1 MIKYCQ
7 GCGAPLQEEDPNK
20 RGFIPKI
27 DPAADKLYC
36 KRCFRLNNY
45 NELPKILATNKE
57 YEAVVDDL
65 LTKNGLIVLI
75 VDLFDFTGTFIPKI
89 LDKLRNKNVILVANK
104 LDLLPKSVKIEHI
117 VDWLSYMVNR
127 MFFRADAIHVVSSKK
142 GYYLDDLMNTID
154 YLRKGRDV
162 YFMGCA
168 NVGKSSLINA
178 LLKRFTKS
186 EKDLISTSPVPGTT
200 LNSIK
205 IPFFIDNKAFI
216 DTPGLIN
223 ENNILSKILPASYDK
238 IMPNTEIKPQTFQI
252 KPGNTI
258 FFGALAQI
266 TLLEGEGV
274 SFTCYFSSNV
284 AIHRRKAEGSLEF
297 LNKHGGEI
305 LTPPTRDEF
314 LSLEYEEKTFEAS
327 TNKKEDIVISGLGFV
342 AINKKAKVLVKIIKK
357 TDAEPTNDGY
367 SFGGWYTDVN
377 CTTAYDFNLPVNTD
391 ITLYARWLAKYTVSF
406 DTDGGSTVES
416 QTVVT
421 GNKATKPAVNP
432 TKKGYNFVGWYTDNT
447 YTTEFDFENT
457 IITDNTSIIR
467 LNGYT
472 FNKISTLEGLTT
484 GYYVIGG
491 YISNSNEYKYMIS
504 DMNTTKSF
512 KSSDNPTEFYEIKLK
527 GNSVTIKN
535 SKNMY
540 IISNTEKSVS
550 LSEKEKTIFT
560 PVVNADGFKLKVTG
574 SLNFQFNPSAK
585 IFTSY
590 TSKQQDLTLFKAQNV
605 KPFYVTFKGPNNEEL
620 NKEEMLP
627 HQKAPEFEAP
637 NKPGHKFMGW
647 YNEATDA
654 KYDFTTELS
663 EETVLVAKYEA
674 LTSAELFEQLEIKNQ
689 LAYHWQTEDSTT
701 YTIDNVSLRFG
712 VNLTEEMKSL
722 EGVKF
727 GAILAKKVDVANI
740 NLSEYARACA
750 SAAEVVAGDPNLK
763 YLEFTNIAAEGGM
776 TSLRLDNLDSALAEE
791 FVVVIY
797 MEYNGKLY
805 VTEQKIASVK
815 VIASEYLK
823 SDLEILKNEQIKG
836 SLNQLSK

>member
-1 MIKYCQ
+1 MKLKRLIS
-7 GCGAPLQEEDPNK
+7 CGLVGILTGVGILMNAKVSSAED
-20 RGFIPKI
+20 
-27 DPAADKLYC
+27 
-36 KRCFRLNNY
+36 
-45 NELPKILATNKE
+45 
-57 YEAVVDDL
+57 
-65 LTKNGLIVLI
+65 
-75 VDLFDFTGTFIPKI
+75 
-89 LDKLRNKNVILVANK
+89 
-104 LDLLPKSVKIEHI
+104 KSVKFE
-117 VDWLSYMVNR
+117 
-127 MFFRADAIHVVSSKK
+127 F
-142 GYYLDDLMNTID
+142 
-154 YLRKGRDV
+154 
-162 YFMGCA
+162 
-168 NVGKSSLINA
+168 KSSTDSNTEITFDTFKKEVTSGNA
-178 LLKRFTKS
+178 
-186 EKDLISTSPVPGTT
+186 DLISNIKSTKVYAGKQGLKFGSSSKNGSLTFTLNQNYKINQFKVGIAKYNDKDGGKVKVQCGEYSEDFTPESSVLEFDGKSFTSYETNTFTISTTAKRAYVKSIEFLYNNAETCTVAYYDGADVISTFTVDKGTT
-200 LNSIK
+200 LDETSKPANPEKEGYVFAGWYTNVDLTDKYNFDLPVTADLKLYAKFEESVAVETQTVTFMK
-205 IPFFIDNKAFI
+205 DAETLF
-216 DTPGLIN
+216 DT
-223 ENNILSKILPASYDK
+223 SVVKK
-238 IMPNTEIKPQTFQI
+238 
-252 KPGNTI
+252 GNTV
-258 FFGALAQI
+258 
-266 TLLEGEGV
+266 GV
-274 SFTCYFSSNV
+274 
-284 AIHRRKAEGSLEF
+284 
-297 LNKHGGEI
+297 
-305 LTPPTRDEF
+305 P
-314 LSLEYEEKTFEAS
+314 
-327 TNKKEDIVISGLGFV
+327 
-342 AINKKAKVLVKIIKK
+342 
-357 TDAEPTNDGY
+357 AEPTNDGY
-367 SFGGWYTDVN
+367 SFAGWYTDVK

-391 ITLYARWLAKYTVSF
+391 ITLYAKWLAKYTVSF
-406 DTDGGSTVES
+406 YTDGGSTVES

-457 IITDNTSIIR
+457 IITDNTTIYAKFEDTSIIR

-647 YNEATDA
+647 YNEATGA

-674 LTSAELFEQLEIKNQ
+674 LTPAELFEQLEIKNQ
-689 LAYHWQTEDSTT
+689 LAYHWQTEDGIT

-750 SAAEVVAGDPNLK
+750 SAAEVVGKDEKLK

>member
-1 MIKYCQ
+1 MKLKRLIS
-7 GCGAPLQEEDPNK
+7 CGLVGILTGVGILMNAKVSSAED
-20 RGFIPKI
+20 
-27 DPAADKLYC
+27 
-36 KRCFRLNNY
+36 
-45 NELPKILATNKE
+45 
-57 YEAVVDDL
+57 
-65 LTKNGLIVLI
+65 
-75 VDLFDFTGTFIPKI
+75 
-89 LDKLRNKNVILVANK
+89 
-104 LDLLPKSVKIEHI
+104 KSVKFE
-117 VDWLSYMVNR
+117 
-127 MFFRADAIHVVSSKK
+127 F
-142 GYYLDDLMNTID
+142 
-154 YLRKGRDV
+154 
-162 YFMGCA
+162 
-168 NVGKSSLINA
+168 KSSTDSSTEITFDTFKKEVTSGNA
-178 LLKRFTKS
+178 
-186 EKDLISTSPVPGTT
+186 DLISNIKSTKVYAGKQGLKFGSSSKNGSLTFTLNQNYKINQFKVGIAKYNDKDGGKVKVQCGEYSEDFTPESSVLEFDGKSFTSYETNTFTISTTAKRAYVKSIEFLYNNAETCTVAYYDGADVISTFTVDKGTT
-200 LNSIK
+200 LDETSKPANPEKEGYVFAGWYTNVDLTDKYNFDLPVTADLKLYAKFEESVAVETQTVTFMK
-205 IPFFIDNKAFI
+205 DAETLF
-216 DTPGLIN
+216 DT
-223 ENNILSKILPASYDK
+223 SVVKK
-238 IMPNTEIKPQTFQI
+238 
-252 KPGNTI
+252 GNTV
-258 FFGALAQI
+258 
-266 TLLEGEGV
+266 GV
-274 SFTCYFSSNV
+274 
-284 AIHRRKAEGSLEF
+284 
-297 LNKHGGEI
+297 
-305 LTPPTRDEF
+305 P
-314 LSLEYEEKTFEAS
+314 
-327 TNKKEDIVISGLGFV
+327 
-342 AINKKAKVLVKIIKK
+342 
-357 TDAEPTNDGY
+357 AEPTNDGY
-367 SFGGWYTDVN
+367 SFAGWYTDVK

-391 ITLYARWLAKYTVSF
+391 ITLYAKWLAKYTVSF

-457 IITDNTSIIR
+457 IITDNTTIYAKFEDTSIIR

-512 KSSDNPTEFYEIKLK
+512 KSSDDPTEFYEIKLK

-574 SLNFQFNPSAK
+574 SLNFQFNPFAK

-637 NKPGHKFMGW
+637 NKPGHKFVGW
-647 YNEATDA
+647 CKEGTDTI
-654 KYDFTTELS
+654 YDFNAEIQ
-663 EETVLVAKYEA
+663 EDVVLVAKYEA
-674 LTSAELFEQLEIKNQ
+674 LTPAELFEQLEIKNQ
-689 LAYHWQTEDSTT
+689 LAYHWQTEDGTT

-740 NLSEYARACA
+740 NLSEYARECT

>member
-1 MIKYCQ
+1 MKLKRLIS
-7 GCGAPLQEEDPNK
+7 CGLVGILTGVGILMNAKVSSAED
-20 RGFIPKI
+20 R
-27 DPAADKLYC
+27 
-36 KRCFRLNNY
+36 
-45 NELPKILATNKE
+45 
-57 YEAVVDDL
+57 
-65 LTKNGLIVLI
+65 
-75 VDLFDFTGTFIPKI
+75 
-89 LDKLRNKNVILVANK
+89 
-104 LDLLPKSVKIEHI
+104 SVKFE
-117 VDWLSYMVNR
+117 
-127 MFFRADAIHVVSSKK
+127 F
-142 GYYLDDLMNTID
+142 
-154 YLRKGRDV
+154 
-162 YFMGCA
+162 
-168 NVGKSSLINA
+168 KSSTDSNTEITFDTFKKEVTSGNA
-178 LLKRFTKS
+178 
-186 EKDLISTSPVPGTT
+186 DLISNIKSTKVYAGKQGLKFGSSSKNGSLTFTLNQNYKINQFKVGIAKYNDKDGGKVKVQCGEYSEDFTPESSVLEFDGKSFTSYETNTFTISTTAKRAYVKSIEFLYNNAETCTVAYYDGADVISTFTVDKGTT
-200 LNSIK
+200 LDETSKPANPEKEGYVFAGWYTNVDLTDKYNFDLPVTADLKLYAKFEESAAVETQTVTFMK
-205 IPFFIDNKAFI
+205 DAETPF
-216 DTPGLIN
+216 DT
-223 ENNILSKILPASYDK
+223 SVVKK
-238 IMPNTEIKPQTFQI
+238 
-252 KPGNTI
+252 GNTV
-258 FFGALAQI
+258 
-266 TLLEGEGV
+266 GV
-274 SFTCYFSSNV
+274 
-284 AIHRRKAEGSLEF
+284 
-297 LNKHGGEI
+297 
-305 LTPPTRDEF
+305 P
-314 LSLEYEEKTFEAS
+314 
-327 TNKKEDIVISGLGFV
+327 
-342 AINKKAKVLVKIIKK
+342 AK
-357 TDAEPTNDGY
+357 PTNDGY

-377 CTTAYDFNLPVNTD
+377 CTTAYDFNSPVNTD
-391 ITLYARWLAKYTVSF
+391 ITLYAKWLAKYTVSF

-457 IITDNTSIIR
+457 IITDNTTIYAKFEDTSIIR

-627 HQKAPEFEAP
+627 HQKALEFEAP

-674 LTSAELFEQLEIKNQ
+674 LTPAELFEQLEIKNQ
-689 LAYHWQTEDSTT
+689 LAYHWQTEDGTT

-740 NLSEYARACA
+740 NLSEYARECT

-776 TSLRLDNLDSALAEE
+776 TSIRIDDIGASYDTKI
-791 FVVVIY
+791 VVVIY

-805 VTEQKIASVK
+805 LTEATIGSFKS
-815 VIASEYLK
+815 IASEYLNLNL
-823 SDLEILKNEQIKG
+823 DLSQDVINSLTQIVK
-836 SLNQLSK
+836 

>member
-1 MIKYCQ
+1 MKLKRLIS
-7 GCGAPLQEEDPNK
+7 CGLVGILTGVGILMNAKVSSAED
-20 RGFIPKI
+20 
-27 DPAADKLYC
+27 
-36 KRCFRLNNY
+36 
-45 NELPKILATNKE
+45 
-57 YEAVVDDL
+57 
-65 LTKNGLIVLI
+65 
-75 VDLFDFTGTFIPKI
+75 
-89 LDKLRNKNVILVANK
+89 
-104 LDLLPKSVKIEHI
+104 KSVKFE
-117 VDWLSYMVNR
+117 
-127 MFFRADAIHVVSSKK
+127 F
-142 GYYLDDLMNTID
+142 
-154 YLRKGRDV
+154 
-162 YFMGCA
+162 
-168 NVGKSSLINA
+168 KSSTDSSTEITFDTFKKEVTSGNA
-178 LLKRFTKS
+178 
-186 EKDLISTSPVPGTT
+186 DLISNIKSTKVYAGKQGLKFGSSSKNGSLTFTLNQNYKINQFKVGIAKYNDKDGGKVKVQCGEYSEDFTPESSVLEFDGKSFTSYETNTFTISTTAKRAYVKSIEFLYNNAEICTVAYYDGADVISTFTVDKGTT
-200 LNSIK
+200 LDETSKPANPEKEGYVFAGWYTNVDLTDKYNFDLPVTADLKLYAKFEESVAVETQTVTFMK
-205 IPFFIDNKAFI
+205 DAETLF
-216 DTPGLIN
+216 DT
-223 ENNILSKILPASYDK
+223 SVVKK
-238 IMPNTEIKPQTFQI
+238 
-252 KPGNTI
+252 GNTV
-258 FFGALAQI
+258 
-266 TLLEGEGV
+266 GV
-274 SFTCYFSSNV
+274 
-284 AIHRRKAEGSLEF
+284 
-297 LNKHGGEI
+297 
-305 LTPPTRDEF
+305 P
-314 LSLEYEEKTFEAS
+314 
-327 TNKKEDIVISGLGFV
+327 
-342 AINKKAKVLVKIIKK
+342 
-357 TDAEPTNDGY
+357 AEPTNDGY
-367 SFGGWYTDVN
+367 SFAGWYTDVK

-391 ITLYARWLAKYTVSF
+391 ITLYAKWLAKYTVSF

-457 IITDNTSIIR
+457 IITDNTTIYAKFEDTSIIR

-637 NKPGHKFMGW
+637 NKPGHKFVGW
-647 YNEATDA
+647 CKEGTDTI
-654 KYDFTTELS
+654 YDFNAEIQ
-663 EETVLVAKYEA
+663 EDVVLVAKYEA
-674 LTSAELFEQLEIKNQ
+674 LTPAELFEQLEIKNQ
-689 LAYHWQTEDSTT
+689 LAYHWQTEDGTT

-740 NLSEYARACA
+740 NLSEYARECT

-776 TSLRLDNLDSALAEE
+776 TSLRLDNLDSAIAEE

>member
-1 MIKYCQ
+1 MKLKRLIS
-7 GCGAPLQEEDPNK
+7 CGLVGILTGVGILMNAKVSSAED
-20 RGFIPKI
+20 
-27 DPAADKLYC
+27 
-36 KRCFRLNNY
+36 
-45 NELPKILATNKE
+45 
-57 YEAVVDDL
+57 
-65 LTKNGLIVLI
+65 
-75 VDLFDFTGTFIPKI
+75 
-89 LDKLRNKNVILVANK
+89 
-104 LDLLPKSVKIEHI
+104 KSVKFE
-117 VDWLSYMVNR
+117 
-127 MFFRADAIHVVSSKK
+127 F
-142 GYYLDDLMNTID
+142 
-154 YLRKGRDV
+154 
-162 YFMGCA
+162 
-168 NVGKSSLINA
+168 KSSTDSNTEITFDTFKKEVTSGNA
-178 LLKRFTKS
+178 
-186 EKDLISTSPVPGTT
+186 DLISNIKSTKVYAGKQGLKFGSSSKNGSLTFTLNQNYKINQFKVGIAKYNDKDGGKVKVQCGEYSEDFTPESSVLEFDGKSFTSYETNTFTISTTAKRAYVKSIEFLYNNAETCTVAYYDGADVISTFTVDKGTT
-200 LNSIK
+200 LDETSKPANPEKEGYVFAGWYTNVDLTDKYNFDLPVTADLKLYAKFEESVAVETQTVTFMK
-205 IPFFIDNKAFI
+205 DAETLF
-216 DTPGLIN
+216 DT
-223 ENNILSKILPASYDK
+223 SVVKK
-238 IMPNTEIKPQTFQI
+238 
-252 KPGNTI
+252 GNTV
-258 FFGALAQI
+258 
-266 TLLEGEGV
+266 GV
-274 SFTCYFSSNV
+274 
-284 AIHRRKAEGSLEF
+284 
-297 LNKHGGEI
+297 
-305 LTPPTRDEF
+305 P
-314 LSLEYEEKTFEAS
+314 
-327 TNKKEDIVISGLGFV
+327 
-342 AINKKAKVLVKIIKK
+342 
-357 TDAEPTNDGY
+357 AEPTNDGY
-367 SFGGWYTDVN
+367 SFAGWYTDVK

-391 ITLYARWLAKYTVSF
+391 ITLYAKWLAKYTVSF

-457 IITDNTSIIR
+457 IITDNTTIYAKFEDTSIIR

-647 YNEATDA
+647 YNEATGA

-674 LTSAELFEQLEIKNQ
+674 LTPAELFEQLEIKNQ
-689 LAYHWQTEDSTT
+689 LAYHWQTEDGTT

-740 NLSEYARACA
+740 NLSEYARECT

-776 TSLRLDNLDSALAEE
+776 TSLRLDNLDSAIAEE

-815 VIASEYLK
+815 VIASEYLDK
-823 SDLEILKNEQIKG
+823 KVDLDLTDDQIK

>member
-1 MIKYCQ
+1 MKLKRLIS
-7 GCGAPLQEEDPNK
+7 CGLVGILTGAGILMNAKVSSAED
-20 RGFIPKI
+20 
-27 DPAADKLYC
+27 
-36 KRCFRLNNY
+36 
-45 NELPKILATNKE
+45 
-57 YEAVVDDL
+57 
-65 LTKNGLIVLI
+65 
-75 VDLFDFTGTFIPKI
+75 
-89 LDKLRNKNVILVANK
+89 
-104 LDLLPKSVKIEHI
+104 KSVKFE
-117 VDWLSYMVNR
+117 
-127 MFFRADAIHVVSSKK
+127 F
-142 GYYLDDLMNTID
+142 
-154 YLRKGRDV
+154 
-162 YFMGCA
+162 
-168 NVGKSSLINA
+168 KSSTDSNTEITFDTFKKEVTSGNA
-178 LLKRFTKS
+178 
-186 EKDLISTSPVPGTT
+186 DLISNIKSTKVYAGKQGLKFGSSSKNGSLTFTLNQNYKINQFKVGIAKYNDKDGGKVKVQCGEYSEDFTPESSVLEFDGKSFTSYETNTFTISTTAKRAYVKSIEFLYNNAETCTVAYYDGADVISTFTVDKGTT
-200 LNSIK
+200 LDETSKPANPEKEGYVFAGWYTNVDLTDKYNFDLPVTADLKLYAKFEESVAVETQTVTFMK
-205 IPFFIDNKAFI
+205 DAETLF
-216 DTPGLIN
+216 DT
-223 ENNILSKILPASYDK
+223 SVVKK
-238 IMPNTEIKPQTFQI
+238 
-252 KPGNTI
+252 GNTV
-258 FFGALAQI
+258 
-266 TLLEGEGV
+266 GV
-274 SFTCYFSSNV
+274 
-284 AIHRRKAEGSLEF
+284 
-297 LNKHGGEI
+297 
-305 LTPPTRDEF
+305 P
-314 LSLEYEEKTFEAS
+314 
-327 TNKKEDIVISGLGFV
+327 
-342 AINKKAKVLVKIIKK
+342 
-357 TDAEPTNDGY
+357 AEPTNDGY
-367 SFGGWYTDVN
+367 SFAGWYTDVK

-391 ITLYARWLAKYTVSF
+391 ITLYAKWLAKYTVSF

-457 IITDNTSIIR
+457 IITDNTTIYAKFEDTSIIR

-674 LTSAELFEQLEIKNQ
+674 LTPAELFEQLEIKNQ
-689 LAYHWQTEDSTT
+689 LAYHWQTEDGTT

-740 NLSEYARACA
+740 NLSEYARECT

-776 TSLRLDNLDSALAEE
+776 TSLRLDNLDSAIAEE

>member
-1 MIKYCQ
+1 MKLKRLIS
-7 GCGAPLQEEDPNK
+7 CGLVGILTGVGILMNAKVSSAEDKTYDYEFTKEGAFSKNGSQKLGDIEWNLSGDGGYWGFANGQQFGSKNK
-20 RGFIPKI
+20 PYKNLKLSTNVEINNVKEVTVYGST
-27 DPAADKLYC
+27 AAGSNATMQFSVGELKSE
-36 KRCFRLNNY
+36 NY
-45 NELPKILATNKE
+45 TLSATNKAYTYTLDSQTSGIVEININQTTSKALYIKEIKMTYSDSVMYNVLFFDGTEE
-57 YEAVVDDL
+57 Y
-65 LTKNGLIVLI
+65 TK
-75 VDLFDFTGTFIPKI
+75 
-89 LDKLRNKNVILVANK
+89 
-104 LDLLPKSVKIEHI
+104 
-117 VDWLSYMVNR
+117 Y
-127 MFFRADAIHVVSSKK
+127 
-142 GYYLDDLMNTID
+142 
-154 YLRKGRDV
+154 
-162 YFMGCA
+162 
-168 NVGKSSLINA
+168 
-178 LLKRFTKS
+178 FTKVEENGKLIRPTDP
-186 EKDLISTSPVPGTT
+186 EKEGYVFVGWYTEPE
-200 LNSIK
+200 
-205 IPFFIDNKAFI
+205 
-216 DTPGLIN
+216 LIN
-223 ENNILSKILPASYDK
+223 EYKFNSTVSVDLKLYAKFEESAAVE
-238 IMPNTEIKPQTFQI
+238 TQTVTFM
-252 KPGNTI
+252 KDAETLFDTSVVKKGNTV
-258 FFGALAQI
+258 
-266 TLLEGEGV
+266 GV
-274 SFTCYFSSNV
+274 
-284 AIHRRKAEGSLEF
+284 
-297 LNKHGGEI
+297 
-305 LTPPTRDEF
+305 P
-314 LSLEYEEKTFEAS
+314 
-327 TNKKEDIVISGLGFV
+327 
-342 AINKKAKVLVKIIKK
+342 
-357 TDAEPTNDGY
+357 AEPTNDGY
-367 SFGGWYTDVN
+367 SFAGWYTDVK

-391 ITLYARWLAKYTVSF
+391 ITLYAKWLAKYTVSF

-457 IITDNTSIIR
+457 IITDNTTIYAKFEDTSIIR

-674 LTSAELFEQLEIKNQ
+674 LTPAELFEQLEIKNQ
-689 LAYHWQTEDSTT
+689 LAYHWQTEDGTT

-740 NLSEYARACA
+740 NLSEYARECT

-776 TSLRLDNLDSALAEE
+776 TSLRLDNLDSAIAEE

>member
-1 MIKYCQ
+1 MKLKRLIS
-7 GCGAPLQEEDPNK
+7 CGLVGILTGVGILMNAKVSSAED
-20 RGFIPKI
+20 
-27 DPAADKLYC
+27 
-36 KRCFRLNNY
+36 
-45 NELPKILATNKE
+45 
-57 YEAVVDDL
+57 
-65 LTKNGLIVLI
+65 
-75 VDLFDFTGTFIPKI
+75 
-89 LDKLRNKNVILVANK
+89 
-104 LDLLPKSVKIEHI
+104 KSVKFE
-117 VDWLSYMVNR
+117 
-127 MFFRADAIHVVSSKK
+127 F
-142 GYYLDDLMNTID
+142 
-154 YLRKGRDV
+154 
-162 YFMGCA
+162 
-168 NVGKSSLINA
+168 KSSTDSSTEITFDTFKKEVTSGNA
-178 LLKRFTKS
+178 
-186 EKDLISTSPVPGTT
+186 DLISNIKSTKVYAGKQGLKFGSSSKNGSLTFTLNQNYKINQFKVGIAKYNDKDGGKVKVQCGEYSEDFTPESSVLEFDGKSFTSYETNTFTISTTAKRAYVKSIEFLYNNAETCTVAYYDGADVISTFTVDKGTT
-200 LNSIK
+200 LDETSKPANPEKEGYVFAGWYTNVDLTDKYNFDLPVTADLKLYAKFEESVAVETQTVTFMK
-205 IPFFIDNKAFI
+205 DAETLF
-216 DTPGLIN
+216 DT
-223 ENNILSKILPASYDK
+223 SVVKK
-238 IMPNTEIKPQTFQI
+238 
-252 KPGNTI
+252 GNTV
-258 FFGALAQI
+258 
-266 TLLEGEGV
+266 GV
-274 SFTCYFSSNV
+274 
-284 AIHRRKAEGSLEF
+284 
-297 LNKHGGEI
+297 
-305 LTPPTRDEF
+305 P
-314 LSLEYEEKTFEAS
+314 
-327 TNKKEDIVISGLGFV
+327 
-342 AINKKAKVLVKIIKK
+342 
-357 TDAEPTNDGY
+357 AEPTNDGY
-367 SFGGWYTDVN
+367 SFAGWYTDVK

-391 ITLYARWLAKYTVSF
+391 ITLYAKWLAKYTVSF

-457 IITDNTSIIR
+457 IITDNTTIYAKFEDTSIIR

-512 KSSDNPTEFYEIKLK
+512 KSSDDPTEFYEIKLK

-637 NKPGHKFMGW
+637 NKPGHKFVGW
-647 YNEATDA
+647 CKEGTDTI
-654 KYDFTTELS
+654 YDFNAEIQ
-663 EETVLVAKYEA
+663 EDVVLVAKYEA
-674 LTSAELFEQLEIKNQ
+674 LTPAELFEQLEIKNQ
-689 LAYHWQTEDSTT
+689 LAYHWQIEDGTT

-740 NLSEYARACA
+740 NLSEYARECT

>member
-1 MIKYCQ
+1 MKLKRLIS
-7 GCGAPLQEEDPNK
+7 CGLVGILTGVGILMNAKVSSAED
-20 RGFIPKI
+20 
-27 DPAADKLYC
+27 
-36 KRCFRLNNY
+36 
-45 NELPKILATNKE
+45 
-57 YEAVVDDL
+57 
-65 LTKNGLIVLI
+65 
-75 VDLFDFTGTFIPKI
+75 
-89 LDKLRNKNVILVANK
+89 
-104 LDLLPKSVKIEHI
+104 KSVKFE
-117 VDWLSYMVNR
+117 
-127 MFFRADAIHVVSSKK
+127 F
-142 GYYLDDLMNTID
+142 
-154 YLRKGRDV
+154 
-162 YFMGCA
+162 
-168 NVGKSSLINA
+168 KSSTDSSTEITFDTFKKEVTSGNA
-178 LLKRFTKS
+178 
-186 EKDLISTSPVPGTT
+186 DLISNIKSTKVYAGKQGLKFGSSSKNGSLTFTLNQNYKINQFKVGIAKYNDKDGGKVKVQCGEYSEDFTPESSVLEFDGKSFTSYETNTFTISTTAKRAYVKSIEFLYNNAETCTVAYYDGADVISTFTVDKGTT
-200 LNSIK
+200 LDETSKPANPEKEGYVFAGWYTNVDLTDKYNFDLPVTADLKLYAKFEESVAVETK
-205 IPFFIDNKAFI
+205 TVTFMKDAETLF
-216 DTPGLIN
+216 DT
-223 ENNILSKILPASYDK
+223 SVVKK
-238 IMPNTEIKPQTFQI
+238 
-252 KPGNTI
+252 GNTV
-258 FFGALAQI
+258 
-266 TLLEGEGV
+266 GV
-274 SFTCYFSSNV
+274 
-284 AIHRRKAEGSLEF
+284 
-297 LNKHGGEI
+297 
-305 LTPPTRDEF
+305 P
-314 LSLEYEEKTFEAS
+314 
-327 TNKKEDIVISGLGFV
+327 
-342 AINKKAKVLVKIIKK
+342 
-357 TDAEPTNDGY
+357 AEPTNDGY
-367 SFGGWYTDVN
+367 SFAGWYTDVK

-391 ITLYARWLAKYTVSF
+391 ITLYAKWLAKYTVSF

-457 IITDNTSIIR
+457 IITDNTTIYAKFEDTSIIR

-512 KSSDNPTEFYEIKLK
+512 KSSDDPTEFYEIKLK

-637 NKPGHKFMGW
+637 NKPGHKFVGW
-647 YNEATDA
+647 CKEGTDTI
-654 KYDFTTELS
+654 YDFNAEIQ
-663 EETVLVAKYEA
+663 EDVVLVAKYEA
-674 LTSAELFEQLEIKNQ
+674 LTPAELFEQLEIKNQ
-689 LAYHWQTEDSTT
+689 LAYHWQTEDGTT

-740 NLSEYARACA
+740 NLSEYARECT

>member
-1 MIKYCQ
+1 MKLKRLIS
-7 GCGAPLQEEDPNK
+7 CGLVGILTGVGILMNAKVSSAED
-20 RGFIPKI
+20 
-27 DPAADKLYC
+27 
-36 KRCFRLNNY
+36 
-45 NELPKILATNKE
+45 
-57 YEAVVDDL
+57 
-65 LTKNGLIVLI
+65 
-75 VDLFDFTGTFIPKI
+75 
-89 LDKLRNKNVILVANK
+89 
-104 LDLLPKSVKIEHI
+104 KSVKFE
-117 VDWLSYMVNR
+117 
-127 MFFRADAIHVVSSKK
+127 F
-142 GYYLDDLMNTID
+142 
-154 YLRKGRDV
+154 
-162 YFMGCA
+162 
-168 NVGKSSLINA
+168 KSSTDSNTEITFDTFKKEVTSGNA
-178 LLKRFTKS
+178 
-186 EKDLISTSPVPGTT
+186 DLISNIKSTKVYAGKQGLKFGSSSKNGSLTFTLNQNYKINQFKVGIAKYNDKDGGKVKVQCGEYSEDFTPESSVLEFDGKSFTSYETNTFTISTTAKRAYVKSIEFLYNNAETCTVAYYDGADVISTFTVDKGTT
-200 LNSIK
+200 LDETSKPANPEKEGYVFAGWYTNVDLTDKYNFDLPVTADLKLYAKFEESVAVETQTVTFMK
-205 IPFFIDNKAFI
+205 DAETLF
-216 DTPGLIN
+216 DTLVV
-223 ENNILSKILPASYDK
+223 KK
-238 IMPNTEIKPQTFQI
+238 
-252 KPGNTI
+252 GNTV
-258 FFGALAQI
+258 
-266 TLLEGEGV
+266 GV
-274 SFTCYFSSNV
+274 
-284 AIHRRKAEGSLEF
+284 
-297 LNKHGGEI
+297 
-305 LTPPTRDEF
+305 P
-314 LSLEYEEKTFEAS
+314 
-327 TNKKEDIVISGLGFV
+327 
-342 AINKKAKVLVKIIKK
+342 
-357 TDAEPTNDGY
+357 AEPTNDGY
-367 SFGGWYTDVN
+367 SFAGWYTDVK

-391 ITLYARWLAKYTVSF
+391 ITLYAKWLAKYTVSF

-457 IITDNTSIIR
+457 IITDNTTIYAKFEDTSIIR

-674 LTSAELFEQLEIKNQ
+674 LTPAELFEQLEIKNQ
-689 LAYHWQTEDSTT
+689 LAYHWQTEDGTT
-701 YTIDNVSLRFG
+701 YKIDNVSLRFG

-727 GAILAKKVDVANI
+727 GAILAKKEDVANI
-740 NLSEYARACA
+740 NLSEYARECT
-750 SAAEVVAGDPNLK
+750 SAAEVVAGDSNLK

>member
-1 MIKYCQ
+1 MKLKRLIS
-7 GCGAPLQEEDPNK
+7 CGLVGILTGVGILMNAKVSSAEDKTYDYEFTKEGAFSKNGSQKLGDIEWNLSGDGGYWGFANGQQFGSKNK
-20 RGFIPKI
+20 PYKNLKLSTNVEINNVKEVTVYGST
-27 DPAADKLYC
+27 AAGSNATMQFSVGELKSE
-36 KRCFRLNNY
+36 NY
-45 NELPKILATNKE
+45 TLSATNKAYTYTLDSQTSGIVEININQTTSKALYIKEIKMTYSDSVMYNVLFFDGTEE
-57 YEAVVDDL
+57 Y
-65 LTKNGLIVLI
+65 TK
-75 VDLFDFTGTFIPKI
+75 
-89 LDKLRNKNVILVANK
+89 
-104 LDLLPKSVKIEHI
+104 
-117 VDWLSYMVNR
+117 Y
-127 MFFRADAIHVVSSKK
+127 
-142 GYYLDDLMNTID
+142 
-154 YLRKGRDV
+154 
-162 YFMGCA
+162 
-168 NVGKSSLINA
+168 
-178 LLKRFTKS
+178 FTKVEENGKLIRPTDP
-186 EKDLISTSPVPGTT
+186 EKEGYVFVGWYTEPE
-200 LNSIK
+200 
-205 IPFFIDNKAFI
+205 
-216 DTPGLIN
+216 LIN
-223 ENNILSKILPASYDK
+223 EYKFNSTVSADLKLYAKFEESAAVE
-238 IMPNTEIKPQTFQI
+238 TQTVTFM
-252 KPGNTI
+252 KDAETLFDTSVVKKGNTV
-258 FFGALAQI
+258 
-266 TLLEGEGV
+266 GV
-274 SFTCYFSSNV
+274 
-284 AIHRRKAEGSLEF
+284 
-297 LNKHGGEI
+297 
-305 LTPPTRDEF
+305 P
-314 LSLEYEEKTFEAS
+314 
-327 TNKKEDIVISGLGFV
+327 
-342 AINKKAKVLVKIIKK
+342 
-357 TDAEPTNDGY
+357 AEPTNDGY
-367 SFGGWYTDVN
+367 SFAGWYTDVK

-391 ITLYARWLAKYTVSF
+391 ITLYAKWLAKYTVSF

-457 IITDNTSIIR
+457 IITDNTTIYAKFEDTSIIR

-674 LTSAELFEQLEIKNQ
+674 LTPAELFEQLEIKNQ
-689 LAYHWQTEDSTT
+689 LAYHWQTEDGTT

-740 NLSEYARACA
+740 NLSEYARECT

-776 TSLRLDNLDSALAEE
+776 TSLRLDNLDSAIAEE

>member
-1 MIKYCQ
+1 MKLKRLIS
-7 GCGAPLQEEDPNK
+7 CGLVGILTGVGILMNAKVSSAED
-20 RGFIPKI
+20 
-27 DPAADKLYC
+27 
-36 KRCFRLNNY
+36 
-45 NELPKILATNKE
+45 
-57 YEAVVDDL
+57 
-65 LTKNGLIVLI
+65 
-75 VDLFDFTGTFIPKI
+75 
-89 LDKLRNKNVILVANK
+89 
-104 LDLLPKSVKIEHI
+104 KSVKFE
-117 VDWLSYMVNR
+117 
-127 MFFRADAIHVVSSKK
+127 F
-142 GYYLDDLMNTID
+142 
-154 YLRKGRDV
+154 
-162 YFMGCA
+162 
-168 NVGKSSLINA
+168 KSSTDSNTEITFDTFKKEVTSGNA
-178 LLKRFTKS
+178 
-186 EKDLISTSPVPGTT
+186 DLISNIKSTKVYAGKQGLKFGSSSKNGSLTFTLNQNYKINQFKVGIAKYNDKDGGKVKVQCGEYSEDFTPESSVLEFDGKSFTSYETNTFTISTTAKRAYVKSIEFLYNNAETCTVAYYDGADVISTFTVDKGTT
-200 LNSIK
+200 LDETSKPANPEKEGYVFAGWYTNVDLTDKYNFDLPVTADLKLYAKFEESVAVETQTVTFMK
-205 IPFFIDNKAFI
+205 DAETLF
-216 DTPGLIN
+216 DT
-223 ENNILSKILPASYDK
+223 SVVKK
-238 IMPNTEIKPQTFQI
+238 
-252 KPGNTI
+252 GNTV
-258 FFGALAQI
+258 
-266 TLLEGEGV
+266 GV
-274 SFTCYFSSNV
+274 
-284 AIHRRKAEGSLEF
+284 
-297 LNKHGGEI
+297 
-305 LTPPTRDEF
+305 P
-314 LSLEYEEKTFEAS
+314 
-327 TNKKEDIVISGLGFV
+327 
-342 AINKKAKVLVKIIKK
+342 
-357 TDAEPTNDGY
+357 AEPTNDGY
-367 SFGGWYTDVN
+367 SFAGLYTDVK

-391 ITLYARWLAKYTVSF
+391 ITLYAKWLAKYTVSF

-421 GNKATKPAVNP
+421 RNKATKPAVNP

-457 IITDNTSIIR
+457 IITDNTTIYAKFEDTSIIR

-674 LTSAELFEQLEIKNQ
+674 LTPAELFEQLEIKNQ
-689 LAYHWQTEDSTT
+689 LAYHWQTEDGTT

-740 NLSEYARACA
+740 NLSEYARECT

-776 TSLRLDNLDSALAEE
+776 TSLRLDNLDSAIAEE

>member
-1 MIKYCQ
+1 MKLKRLIS
-7 GCGAPLQEEDPNK
+7 CGLVGILTGVGILMNAKVSSAED
-20 RGFIPKI
+20 
-27 DPAADKLYC
+27 
-36 KRCFRLNNY
+36 
-45 NELPKILATNKE
+45 
-57 YEAVVDDL
+57 
-65 LTKNGLIVLI
+65 
-75 VDLFDFTGTFIPKI
+75 
-89 LDKLRNKNVILVANK
+89 
-104 LDLLPKSVKIEHI
+104 KSVKFE
-117 VDWLSYMVNR
+117 
-127 MFFRADAIHVVSSKK
+127 F
-142 GYYLDDLMNTID
+142 
-154 YLRKGRDV
+154 
-162 YFMGCA
+162 
-168 NVGKSSLINA
+168 KSSTDSNA
-178 LLKRFTKS
+178 EITFDTFKKEVTS
-186 EKDLISTSPVPGTT
+186 GNADLISNIKSTKVYAGKQGLKFGSSSKNGSLTFTLNQNYKINQFKVGIAKYNDKDGGKVKVQCGEYSEDFTPESSVLEFDGKSFTSYETNTFTISTTAKRAYVKSIEFLYNNAETCTVAYYDGADVISTFTVDKGTT
-200 LNSIK
+200 LDETSKPANPEKEGYVFAGWYTNVDLTDKYNFDLPVTADLKLYAKFEESAAVETQTVTFMK
-205 IPFFIDNKAFI
+205 DAETLF
-216 DTPGLIN
+216 DT
-223 ENNILSKILPASYDK
+223 SVVKK
-238 IMPNTEIKPQTFQI
+238 
-252 KPGNTI
+252 GNTV
-258 FFGALAQI
+258 
-266 TLLEGEGV
+266 GV
-274 SFTCYFSSNV
+274 
-284 AIHRRKAEGSLEF
+284 
-297 LNKHGGEI
+297 
-305 LTPPTRDEF
+305 P
-314 LSLEYEEKTFEAS
+314 
-327 TNKKEDIVISGLGFV
+327 
-342 AINKKAKVLVKIIKK
+342 
-357 TDAEPTNDGY
+357 AEPTNDGY
-367 SFGGWYTDVN
+367 SFAGWYTDVK

-391 ITLYARWLAKYTVSF
+391 ITLYAKWLAKYTVSF

-447 YTTEFDFENT
+447 YTTEFAFENT
-457 IITDNTSIIR
+457 IITDNTTIYAKFEDTSIIR

-674 LTSAELFEQLEIKNQ
+674 LTPAELFEQLEIKNQ
-689 LAYHWQTEDSTT
+689 LAYHWQTEDGTT

-727 GAILAKKVDVANI
+727 GAILAKKTDVANI

>member
-1 MIKYCQ
+1 MKLKRLIS
-7 GCGAPLQEEDPNK
+7 CGLVGILTGVGILMNAKVSSAED
-20 RGFIPKI
+20 
-27 DPAADKLYC
+27 
-36 KRCFRLNNY
+36 
-45 NELPKILATNKE
+45 
-57 YEAVVDDL
+57 
-65 LTKNGLIVLI
+65 
-75 VDLFDFTGTFIPKI
+75 
-89 LDKLRNKNVILVANK
+89 
-104 LDLLPKSVKIEHI
+104 KSVKFE
-117 VDWLSYMVNR
+117 
-127 MFFRADAIHVVSSKK
+127 F
-142 GYYLDDLMNTID
+142 
-154 YLRKGRDV
+154 
-162 YFMGCA
+162 
-168 NVGKSSLINA
+168 KSSTDSSTEITFDTFKKEVTSGNA
-178 LLKRFTKS
+178 
-186 EKDLISTSPVPGTT
+186 DLISNIKSTKVYAGKQGLKFGSSSKNGSLTFTLNQNYKINQFKVGIAKYNDKDGGKVKVQCGEYSEDFTPESSVLEFDGKSFTSYETNTFTISTTAKRAYVKSIEFLYNNAETCTVAYYDGADVISTFTVDKGTT
-200 LNSIK
+200 LDETSKPANPEKEGYVFAGWYTNVDLTDKYNFDLPVTADLKLYAKFEESVAVETQTVTFMK
-205 IPFFIDNKAFI
+205 DAETLF
-216 DTPGLIN
+216 DT
-223 ENNILSKILPASYDK
+223 SVVKK
-238 IMPNTEIKPQTFQI
+238 
-252 KPGNTI
+252 GNTV
-258 FFGALAQI
+258 
-266 TLLEGEGV
+266 GV
-274 SFTCYFSSNV
+274 
-284 AIHRRKAEGSLEF
+284 
-297 LNKHGGEI
+297 
-305 LTPPTRDEF
+305 P
-314 LSLEYEEKTFEAS
+314 
-327 TNKKEDIVISGLGFV
+327 
-342 AINKKAKVLVKIIKK
+342 
-357 TDAEPTNDGY
+357 AEPTNDGY
-367 SFGGWYTDVN
+367 SFAGWYTDVK

-391 ITLYARWLAKYTVSF
+391 ITLYAKWLAKYTVSF

-457 IITDNTSIIR
+457 IITDNTTIYAKFEDTSIIR

-484 GYYVIGG
+484 GYYVVGG

-637 NKPGHKFMGW
+637 NKPGHKFVGW
-647 YNEATDA
+647 CKEGTDTI
-654 KYDFTTELS
+654 YDFNAEIQ
-663 EETVLVAKYEA
+663 EDVVLVAKYEA
-674 LTSAELFEQLEIKNQ
+674 LTPAELFEQLEIKNQ
-689 LAYHWQTEDSTT
+689 LAYHWQTEDGTT

-740 NLSEYARACA
+740 NLSEYARECT

-776 TSLRLDNLDSALAEE
+776 TSLRLDNLDSAIAEE